1 MGEVDRCITSGFGGC
16 AEGFGFYSGCH
27 GKPLEG
33 FDLKLTCY
41 TLLKDNSGCCLVGE
55 SVVVS
60 GSWETL
66 GGSYSPE
73 ERW

>member
-1 MGEVDRCITSGFGGC
+1 MKE
-16 AEGFGFYSGCH
+16 FGFYSGCR

-60 GSWETL
+60 GSWETVVQKKD
-66 GGSYSPE
+66 GGWAWGASH
-73 ERW
+73 